1 MFCIN
6 CGNKIDEN
14 AKFCTKCGATV
25 SNYQNQ
31 QDSAA
36 GNNNTNNTNVANAN
50 SNYGNATAANANC
63 ANANANAVNANSN
76 YGNANY
82 ANANYA
88 NSNYANATAV
98 NPNYSSNPNYANTNF
113 ASVNGVNGANG
124 ANANATAAN
133 ANYANVN
140 ANYVN
145 ANYVNAPAATY
156 APAAPA
162 ANTNYAPSTYVAA
175 ANTAATY
182 ANTAAAP
189 AAKTSRKSLIAIS
202 ISATLA
208 VALILAGTLWYFL
221 REREVVVPK
230 FAASEKIENITK
242 TLASN
247 GIKSQVVD
255 EFSGKK
261 PGSFLRYLNVKP
273 NSRIPSSYVVKVARS
288 KGPGVPAKG
297 VVGKSLKSAKNI
309 LESMGVPV
317 KVHYVVSSKSGQI
330 LASNPVPGYSIGKE
344 KAIHIAVGDSTL
356 KGVPTSLFG
365 MNKDAAY
372 KKMLNRS
379 YNVKLRPKFSSKKYL
394 NKIVGAFPS
403 LGSQLSGGDLT
414 LYYGVDASQTKNT
427 FLHKDQPP
435 YMFAQMNADSIA
447 GLWCSKSGDCLD
459 LRAPAKGDIYHES
472 VSLYS
477 SDLPYDQNSYEG
489 YKKSFDVC
497 NITHDP
503 TNCYYSTDG
512 SSDNPIK
519 NHLLYG
525 NSGVVEIYKYRG
537 APYCGNKLVDDSIAF
552 FCVNGTVI
560 DQFNRPESMMNYGK
574 LEDIPGYAKGASF
587 RMDEFLLLVP
597 LNAKLDAVEKSG
609 YFVGKGSKRPDM
621 SRPFILRRN
630 PKLYKKTKVDVTNKH
645 WSVNYNPFVPTMF
658 NKPVKFAPAPDD
670 DNAYYLVE
678 QPFDWSSIPDESL

>member
-14 AKFCTKCGATV
+14 AKFCTKCGAKV

-50 SNYGNATAANANC
+50 SNCGNAAAVNANSNCGNAAAVNANSNYANAANSNYANANC
-63 ANANANAVNANSN
+63 ANANANSNASYANVA
-76 YGNANY
+76 NAS

-88 NSNYANATAV
+88 NYT
-98 NPNYSSNPNYANTNF
+98 
-113 ASVNGVNGANG
+113 
-124 ANANATAAN
+124 N
-133 ANYANVN
+133 ANY
-140 ANYVN
+140 NY
-145 ANYVNAPAATY
+145 APATY
-156 APAAPA
+156 AP
-162 ANTNYAPSTYVAA
+162 APSTYVAA
-175 ANTAATY
+175 NTAV
-182 ANTAAAP
+182 AP
-189 AAKTSRKSLIAIS
+189 VAKTSRKSLIAIF
-202 ISATLA
+202 ISAILA

-273 NSRIPSSYVVKVARS
+273 NSRISSSYVVKVARS

-297 VVGKSLKSAKNI
+297 IVGRSIKSAKKI

-356 KGVPTSLFG
+356 TGVPTNLFG

-372 KKMLNRS
+372 KKMLNSS

-459 LRAPAKGDIYHES
+459 LRAPDNGDESHSS

-537 APYCGNKLVDDSIAF
+537 APYCGNKLVDDSVAF

-574 LEDIPGYAKGASF
+574 FEDIPGYAKGASF

>member
-14 AKFCTKCGATV
+14 AKFCVKCGAKV

-36 GNNNTNNTNVANAN
+36 GNNNTNNT
-50 SNYGNATAANANC
+50 S
-63 ANANANAVNANSN
+63 S
-76 YGNANY
+76 NANY
-82 ANANYA
+82 ANAVNTDSNCANVNAANTANANANYTNA
-88 NSNYANATAV
+88 NASAANTNANATA
-98 NPNYSSNPNYANTNF
+98 SYANVAN
-113 ASVNGVNGANG
+113 AS
-124 ANANATAAN
+124 ANANYSNYNYAPAATYAPDAPAAN
-133 ANYANVN
+133 ANYANYN
-140 ANYVN
+140 
-145 ANYVNAPAATY
+145 Y
-156 APAAPA
+156 APA
-162 ANTNYAPSTYVAA
+162 NYAPAPTTYVATY
-175 ANTAATY
+175 TAAT
-182 ANTAAAP
+182 P
-189 AAKTSRKSLIAIS
+189 SAKTSRKSLIAIF
-202 ISATLA
+202 ISTILV

-273 NSRIPSSYVVKVARS
+273 NSHISSSYVVKVARS

-356 KGVPTSLFG
+356 TGVPTNLFG

-372 KKMLNRS
+372 KKMLNSS

-459 LRAPAKGDIYHES
+459 LRAPDKGDESHSS

-525 NSGVVEIYKYRG
+525 NSGVVEIYKNRG
-537 APYCGNKLVDDSIAF
+537 APYCGNKLVDDSVAF
-552 FCVNGTVI
+552 FCVNGMVI

-630 PKLYKKTKVDVTNKH
+630 PKLYKNTKADVTNKH

-678 QPFDWSSIPDESL
+678 QPFDWSSLPDESL

>member
-1 MFCIN
+1 MFCTN

-14 AKFCTKCGATV
+14 AKFCVKCGTKV

-36 GNNNTNNTNVANAN
+36 GNNNTNNTSAN
-50 SNYGNATAANANC
+50 SNYGNAANTD
-63 ANANANAVNANSN
+63 S
-76 YGNANY
+76 NY

-88 NSNYANATAV
+88 NVNYANENV
-98 NPNYSSNPNYANTNF
+98 ANTN
-113 ASVNGVNGANG
+113 
-124 ANANATAAN
+124 
-133 ANYANVN
+133 ANY
-140 ANYVN
+140 NY
-145 ANYVNAPAATY
+145 APSTY
-156 APAAPA
+156 APAPA
-162 ANTNYAPSTYVAA
+162 TYVAA
-175 ANTAATY
+175 ANTAAT
-182 ANTAAAP
+182 AAP
-189 AAKTSRKSLIAIS
+189 ATSAAKTSRKNLIAIS
-202 ISATLA
+202 ISAILA

-230 FAASEKIENITK
+230 FVASEKIENITK

-273 NSRIPSSYVVKVARS
+273 NSRISSSYVVKVARS

-297 VVGKSLKSAKNI
+297 VVGKSLKSAKKI

-317 KVHYVVSSKSGQI
+317 KVHYVVSSKSGKI

-356 KGVPTSLFG
+356 TGVPTSLFG
-365 MNKDAAY
+365 MNKDTAY
-372 KKMLNRS
+372 KKMLNSS

-459 LRAPAKGDIYHES
+459 LRAPDKGDESHSS

-537 APYCGNKLVDDSIAF
+537 APYCGNKLVDDSVAF

-574 LEDIPGYAKGASF
+574 FEDIPGYAKGASF

>member
-50 SNYGNATAANANC
+50 SNYGNATSANA
-63 ANANANAVNANSN
+63 
-76 YGNANY
+76 
-82 ANANYA
+82 
-88 NSNYANATAV
+88 
-98 NPNYSSNPNYANTNF
+98 NYSSNPNCANTNF
-113 ASVNGVNGANG
+113 ASVNGVNGVNG
-124 ANANATAAN
+124 ANANAANSNCAN
-133 ANYANVN
+133 ANANAN

-162 ANTNYAPSTYVAA
+162 ANTNYAPSTYVAVNTAATYVAAAA

-182 ANTAAAP
+182 ANTAATP
-189 AAKTSRKSLIAIS
+189 SAKTSRKSLIAIS
-202 ISATLA
+202 ISAILA

-230 FAASEKIENITK
+230 FAASEKVENITK

-372 KKMLNRS
+372 KKMLNSS

-459 LRAPAKGDIYHES
+459 LRAPDKGDESHSS

-477 SDLPYDQNSYEG
+477 SDLPYDQSSYEG

-525 NSGVVEIYKYRG
+525 NSGVVEIYKHRG
-537 APYCGNKLVDDSIAF
+537 APYCGNKLVDDSVAF

-630 PKLYKKTKVDVTNKH
+630 PKLYKNTKADVTNKH

-678 QPFDWSSIPDESL
+678 QPFDWSSLPDESL

>member
-1 MFCIN
+1 MFCTN

-14 AKFCTKCGATV
+14 AKFCVKCGAKV

-36 GNNNTNNTNVANAN
+36 GNNNTNNT
-50 SNYGNATAANANC
+50 S
-63 ANANANAVNANSN
+63 S
-76 YGNANY
+76 NANY
-82 ANANYA
+82 ANAVNTD
-88 NSNYANATAV
+88 SNYANATAANTDNV
-98 NPNYSSNPNYANTNF
+98 NANYAN
-113 ASVNGVNGANG
+113 A
-124 ANANATAAN
+124 ANANANANASYANVANASAN
-133 ANYANVN
+133 ANYANYTN
-140 ANYVN
+140 ANYN
-145 ANYVNAPAATY
+145 Y
-156 APAAPA
+156 APATYTPAPA
-162 ANTNYAPSTYVAA
+162 TYVAA
-175 ANTAATY
+175 NTAVT
-182 ANTAAAP
+182 P
-189 AAKTSRKSLIAIS
+189 SAKTSRKNLIAIS

-242 TLASN
+242 TLASS

-273 NSRIPSSYVVKVARS
+273 NSHISSSYVVKVARS

-297 VVGKSLKSAKNI
+297 IVGKSLKSAKKI

-317 KVHYVVSSKSGQI
+317 KVHYVVSSKSGKI

-356 KGVPTSLFG
+356 KGVPTNLFG

-372 KKMLNRS
+372 KKMLNSS

-403 LGSQLSGGDLT
+403 LGSRLSGGDLT

-459 LRAPAKGDIYHES
+459 LRAPAKGDMYHES

-630 PKLYKKTKVDVTNKH
+630 PKLYKNTKADVTNKH

-678 QPFDWSSIPDESL
+678 QPFDWSSLPDESL

>member
-50 SNYGNATAANANC
+50 SNYGNATA
-63 ANANANAVNANSN
+63 VNANYSSN
-76 YGNANY
+76 
-82 ANANYA
+82 
-88 NSNYANATAV
+88 S
-98 NPNYSSNPNYANTNF
+98 NYSSNPNCANTNF
-113 ASVNGVNGANG
+113 ASVNGVNGANANAANSNC
-124 ANANATAAN
+124 ANANAN
-133 ANYANVN
+133 AN

-175 ANTAATY
+175 ATY
-182 ANTAAAP
+182 VAAP
-189 AAKTSRKSLIAIS
+189 TSKKTTSKNVIAIS
-202 ISATLA
+202 ISTILA

-297 VVGKSLKSAKNI
+297 VVGKSLKSSKNI

-356 KGVPTSLFG
+356 KGVPTNLFG

-372 KKMLNRS
+372 KKMLNSS
-379 YNVKLRPKFSSKKYL
+379 YNVRLRPKFSSKKYL

-477 SDLPYDQNSYEG
+477 SNLPYDQNSYEG

-512 SSDNPIK
+512 ISDNPIK